1 MFCEGFD
8 FGGFFPDLKATAE
21 KSRQPETAA
30 DALNKTFIFECV
42 KMAWSFF
49 QNTWTDVLNV
59 LLFLLYSNDLIC

>member
-49 QNTWTDVLNV
+49 QNT
-59 LLFLLYSNDLIC
+59 